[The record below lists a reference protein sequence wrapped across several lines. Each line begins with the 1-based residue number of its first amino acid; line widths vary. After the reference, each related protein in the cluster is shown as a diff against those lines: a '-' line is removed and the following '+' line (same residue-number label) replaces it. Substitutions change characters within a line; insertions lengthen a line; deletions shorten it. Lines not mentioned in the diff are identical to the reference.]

1 MKSKKNQMK
10 KELKRKVSQSKVKA
24 LKELVGMI
32 EKYPTV
38 CVSSIENLPS
48 KQLQKIR
55 HMLRKEI
62 VMKIVKKNM
71 AIMAFEE
78 AKKENIKELAKAV
91 EKNSVILFSNL
102 DPFEIA
108 SLLVENKFPIKAKP
122 GQIANEDL
130 VIEAGPTDL
139 MPGPAISELS
149 AVGLKTG
156 VEGGK
161 IAIKETKA
169 IVKAGQKISKNA
181 ADVLIKLDILPFS
194 IGLDIKVAYDSKDR
208 KIYSNIKIDK
218 EGFTNKL
225 IGSFVAARQ
234 FAVGIGYATKETI
247 TLILARAQREALALE
262 KLTASPEVQATEE
275 SK

>member
-10 KELKRKVSQSKVKA
+10 KELKRKISPAKMKA

-32 EKYPTV
+32 EKYHTI

-62 VMKIVKKNM
+62 AMKIVKKNM

-78 AKKENIKELAKAV
+78 AKKENIKELARAV
-91 EKNSVILFSNL
+91 EKNSVILFSNTG
-102 DPFEIA
+102 PFEIA
-108 SLLVENKFPIKAKP
+108 ALLTENKFPIKAKP

-139 MPGPAISELS
+139 MPGPAISELAS
-149 AVGLKTG
+149 VGLKTG

-181 ADVLIKLDILPFS
+181 ADVLMKLDILPFS
-194 IGLDIKVAYDSKDR
+194 IGLDIKVAYDSKD
-208 KIYSNIKIDK
+208 KKVYSNIKIDK

-225 IGSFVAARQ
+225 TGTFVTAKQ
-234 FAVGIGYATKETI
+234 FAINIGYATKETI
-247 TLILARAQREALALE
+247 VSIIAKAQREALAIE
-262 KLTASPEVQATEE
+262 KLAHTEE

>member
-1 MKSKKNQMK
+1 MKSKKYRMK
-10 KELKRKVSQSKVKA
+10 KELKRKVSNVKLKA

-32 EKYPTV
+32 EKHNTI

-55 HMLRKEI
+55 HMLRKDI

-91 EKNSVILFSNL
+91 EKNSVILFSNT

-108 SLLVENKFPIKAKP
+108 SMLNENRFPIKAKP
-122 GQIANEDL
+122 GQIANEDII
-130 VIEAGPTDL
+130 IEAGPTDL

-149 AVGLKTG
+149 SVGLKTG

-161 IAIKETKA
+161 ISIKETKA
-169 IVKAGQKISKNA
+169 VVKAGQPIKKNV
-181 ADVLIKLDILPFS
+181 ADVLMKLDIQPFK
-194 IGLDIKVAYDSKDR
+194 IGLEIKMAYDSKD
-208 KIYSNIKIDK
+208 KKTYSNIIIDK
-218 EGFTNKL
+218 EGFKNQL
-225 IGSFVAARQ
+225 IGSYVSAKQ
-234 FAVGIGYATKETI
+234 FAIGIGYACRETI
-247 TLILARAQREALALE
+247 TSILARAQREALALE
-262 KLTASPEVQATEE
+262 KLNASPQAQATEE
-275 SK
+275 TK

>member
-1 MKSKKNQMK
+1 MKSKKNRMK
-10 KELKRKVSQSKVKA
+10 KELRRKVSPMKVKA
-24 LKELVGMI
+24 LKELIGMI
-32 EKYPTV
+32 ERYPTV

-62 VMKIVKKNM
+62 TMKIVKKNT

-78 AKKENIKELAKAV
+78 SKRENVGELAKYV

-108 SLLVENKFPIKAKP
+108 SLLNDNKFPIKAKP

-139 MPGPAISELS
+139 MPGPAISELA

-161 IAIKETKA
+161 ISIKETKA
-169 IVKAGQKISKNA
+169 IVKAGQNISKNA
-181 ADVLIKLDILPFS
+181 ADVLMKLDIMPFT
-194 IGLDIKVAYDSKDR
+194 IGLDIKAAYDNKD
-208 KIYSNIKIDK
+208 KKVYSNIKIDR
-218 EGFTNKL
+218 EGFKNSL
-225 IGSFVAARQ
+225 LGAFASARQ
-234 FAVGIGYATKETI
+234 FAINLGYATKETI

-262 KLTASPEVQATEE
+262 KLTTQAQTTEE
-275 SK
+275 K